1 MPATTFGKKEIVK
14 MALEAATLE
23 AAPDTTEATENTPP
37 ERLVEFEIDGY
48 DKDVVI
54 NLEKVHEDVRMH
66 LLRTAAK
73 NYVVN
78 RVSTAVSTAKKANS
92 AFDSYDA
99 AQKNDPLQELVPVP
113 EGKRQVVDYATI
125 IEKGINALYSG
136 DIGRRGRGE
145 GTTKPPKDKLND
157 QLLRTLTQEVFAKRF
172 AADPSYK
179 YFTAKKE
186 VEAFGGD
193 ATAYYMSKIASAVAA
208 GADEKKEMERWDAEY
223 VKPARILVGLDKPTK
238 FKDLGSI
245 L

>member
-23 AAPDTTEATENTPP
+23 AAPETTEANENTPP

-78 RVSTAVSTAKKANS
+78 RVSTAVSTAKKAN
-92 AFDSYDA
+92 APFDSYDA
-99 AQKNDPLQELVPVP
+99 AQKNDPVQTLVPQP
-113 EGKRQVVDYATI
+113 AGSRQVVDFAGI
-125 IEKGINALYSG
+125 IEKGINALYTG

-186 VEAFGGD
+186 VEAFEGD
-193 ATAYYMSKIASAVAA
+193 ATKYYMSKIAAAVAA
-208 GADEKKEMERWDAEY
+208 GADEKKEMERWEAEY
-223 VKPARILVGLDKPTK
+223 LKPARILVGLDKPTK